1 MAAEYLSGEPPG
13 MLFMGTVY
21 FSWDREWHA
30 RADADTLRLGMVHL
44 GTFALPATLWIA
56 SVVYRW

>member
-1 MAAEYLSGEPPG
+1 

-21 FSWDREWHA
+21 FSWDGEWHA

-44 GTFALPATLWIA
+44 GTFVLPATLWIA